1 MNVLLKIAIVLVVGI
16 IGGRVARLVK
26 LPNVSG
32 YLVFGLLLGP
42 SFFNFIS
49 PADVQSFN
57 IINELALAAI
67 AFSIGNEFVLKEM
80 KKIGKS
86 IFIITLM
93 EVIGAVLLVFCILFF
108 VFRQPFAFS
117 IVIASMSAATAPA
130 ATLLVMKQ
138 YNAKGPLT
146 RTILPVVALDDVFG
160 IVVFGIALSVAKI
173 VTYKQQLSVAS
184 MIFGPLIEIA
194 GSVGI
199 GFVLGLLLS
208 WLSQKASGRDELQAI
223 ALAAIGVATGISLL
237 LNMSPLLTCIVMGT
251 VLVNIQQNSIRV
263 FDSVN
268 SFAAPIY
275 ILFFTLAGAS
285 LDLSILKT
293 VGLMGIAYV
302 LARGLG
308 KIAGAWAGAAMVKA
322 EPAVRKYLGLG
333 LLPQGGISIGLMVL
347 VRQQLPDYAVAINT
361 IIMFSVLIYETSGP
375 IFAKIALKKAGEIGI
390 EEKIRKP
397 RRKGKKKS
405 KVSSQK
411 SESCII
417 DKG

>member
-16 IGGRVARLVK
+16 IGGRVAGLVK

>member
-173 VTYKQQLSVAS
+173 VTYKQQLSVVS
-184 MIFGPLIEIA
+184 MMFGPLIEIA

-390 EEKIRKP
+390 EEKVRKP

>member
-49 PADVQSFN
+49 PADVQFFN

-173 VTYKQQLSVAS
+173 VTYKQQLSVVS
-184 MIFGPLIEIA
+184 MMFGPLIEIA

-390 EEKIRKP
+390 EEKVRKP

>member
-16 IGGRVARLVK
+16 IGGRVAGLVK

-251 VLVNIQQNSIRV
+251 VLVNIQQNSVRV

>member
-16 IGGRVARLVK
+16 IGGRLAGLVK

-390 EEKIRKP
+390 EEKVRKP

>member
-16 IGGRVARLVK
+16 IGGRVAGLVK

-208 WLSQKASGRDELQAI
+208 WLSQKASGRDELQAV

-390 EEKIRKP
+390 EEKVRKP

>member
-322 EPAVRKYLGLG
+322 EPAVRK
-333 LLPQGGISIGLMVL
+333 
-347 VRQQLPDYAVAINT
+347 
-361 IIMFSVLIYETSGP
+361 
-375 IFAKIALKKAGEIGI
+375 
-390 EEKIRKP
+390 
-397 RRKGKKKS
+397 
-405 KVSSQK
+405 
-411 SESCII
+411 
-417 DKG
+417 

>member
-251 VLVNIQQNSIRV
+251 VLVNIQQNSVRV

>member
-251 VLVNIQQNSIRV
+251 VLVNIQQNSVRV

-390 EEKIRKP
+390 EEKVRKP
-397 RRKGKKKS
+397 RGKGKKKS

>member
-16 IGGRVARLVK
+16 IGGRVAGLVK

-173 VTYKQQLSVAS
+173 VTYKQQLSVVS
-184 MIFGPLIEIA
+184 MMFGPLIEIA

-390 EEKIRKP
+390 EEKVRKP

>member
-1 MNVLLKIAIVLVVGI
+1 
-16 IGGRVARLVK
+16 
-26 LPNVSG
+26 
-32 YLVFGLLLGP
+32 
-42 SFFNFIS
+42 
-49 PADVQSFN
+49 
-57 IINELALAAI
+57 
-67 AFSIGNEFVLKEM
+67 
-80 KKIGKS
+80 
-86 IFIITLM
+86 
-93 EVIGAVLLVFCILFF
+93 
-108 VFRQPFAFS
+108 
-117 IVIASMSAATAPA
+117 
-130 ATLLVMKQ
+130 
-138 YNAKGPLT
+138 
-146 RTILPVVALDDVFG
+146 
-160 IVVFGIALSVAKI
+160 
-173 VTYKQQLSVAS
+173 

-390 EEKIRKP
+390 EEKVRKP

>member
-16 IGGRVARLVK
+16 IGGRLAGLVK

-173 VTYKQQLSVAS
+173 VTYKQQLSVVS
-184 MIFGPLIEIA
+184 MMFGPLIEIA

-390 EEKIRKP
+390 EEKVRKP

>member
-16 IGGRVARLVK
+16 IGGRVAGLVK

-251 VLVNIQQNSIRV
+251 VLVNIQQNSVRV

-390 EEKIRKP
+390 EEKVRKP

>member
-16 IGGRVARLVK
+16 IGGRVAGLVK

-390 EEKIRKP
+390 EEKVRKP

>member
-173 VTYKQQLSVAS
+173 VTYKQQLSVVS
-184 MIFGPLIEIA
+184 MMFGPLIEIA

-375 IFAKIALKKAGEIGI
+375 IFAKIALKKGGEIGI
-390 EEKIRKP
+390 EEKVRKP

>member
-208 WLSQKASGRDELQAI
+208 WLSQKASGRDELQAV

-251 VLVNIQQNSIRV
+251 VLVNIQQNSVRV